1 MRKYCAAMNW
11 IERLNAQNAQITGG
25 ARVLRW
31 SYQSQLPDNVP
42 HRHTFFEVCLV
53 GGRGNALWSV
63 GEAQFSIGPG
73 DLIVAKPGAIHQISE
88 TRDLELFWV
97 SFDVPNPGSGGEI
110 ADLWSAFEASPC
122 TLCHRQNA
130 LFALWT
136 TLQIVAAGEEIA
148 GKNAQIEAIQNAL
161 LLSIAQN
168 GAGNL
173 APLGE
178 APQSDLHHSAR
189 LAARYLRDNLGR
201 KISLDEV
208 AAHVH
213 LSPRHL
219 SRLFAAF
226 TGVSPAI
233 YLETARLD
241 RARHLLRASNR
252 PIKEIAASIGIEDV
266 HYFHRL
272 FSKRNGV
279 SPAQFRRESARD
291 VQIIHKDGALV

>member
-1 MRKYCAAMNW
+1 MLYW
-11 IERLNAQNAQITGG
+11 IDRLNAQSAQITSG

-53 GGRGNALWSV
+53 GRWGNALWSV
-63 GEAQFSIGPG
+63 GQEQFSIGPS
-73 DLIVAKPGAIHQISE
+73 DSILARPGAIHQISQ
-88 TRDLELFWV
+88 TCDLELFWV
-97 SFDVPNPGSGGEI
+97 SFDVPNPDSDGEI
-110 ADLWSAFEASPC
+110 ANLWRAFETSAC
-122 TLCHRQNA
+122 TLCHHQSA
-130 LFALWT
+130 LLALWT
-136 TLQIVAAGEEIA
+136 TLQIVASGEEIA
-148 GKNAQIEAIQNAL
+148 GKSAQIEAIQSAL

-173 APLGE
+173 APPGE
-178 APQSDLHHSAR
+178 APQSDLHQSAR

-226 TGVSPAI
+226 SGVSPAI

-241 RARHLLRASNR
+241 RARHLLRSSNR
-252 PIKEIAASIGIEDV
+252 PIKEIAASVGIEDV

-272 FSKRNGV
+272 FSKRNGI
-279 SPAQFRRESARD
+279 SPAQFRREAARD
-291 VQIIHKDGALV
+291 VQIVQKNGALV